1 MSKSKTPLELINS
14 IKTNTVGLF
23 EIRRISKTLKDI
35 VNNSDAENL
44 RTIVKAFTRSL
55 DDLSNNASYIYFDI
69 AELKDIIEKDV
80 LESTKDVEE
89 DLPFVTPTD
98 GGDSNELPQ

>member
-23 EIRRISKTLKDI
+23 EIRRISKALKDI
-35 VNNSDAENL
+35 ANNSDAENL

-55 DDLSNNASYIYFDI
+55 DDLSNNASDIYLDI

-80 LESTKDVEE
+80 LESTKDAEE
-89 DLPFVTPTD
+89 DPPFVTPD
-98 GGDSNELPQ
+98 EEVEA

>member
-23 EIRRISKTLKDI
+23 EIRRISKALKDI

-55 DDLSNNASYIYFDI
+55 DDLSNNASDIYWDI

-89 DLPFVTPTD
+89 DLPFVTPD
-98 GGDSNELPQ
+98 EEVENS

>member
-23 EIRRISKTLKDI
+23 EIRRISKALKDI
-35 VNNSDAENL
+35 ANNSDAENL

-55 DDLSNNASYIYFDI
+55 DDLSNNASDIYWDI

-89 DLPFVTPTD
+89 DLPFVTPD
-98 GGDSNELPQ
+98 EGGDSE